1 MPFPANPE
9 LSSGV
14 FTALTAAVVLLLV
27 LALAFGVLAL
37 LIRYRNRGRLRRW
50 ERLRAAW
57 EPSLLEV
64 LAGGEGAEALL
75 ARVAPRE
82 RILFLDFLLGFA
94 KRLRGR
100 ELDTLGEL
108 ARPFLPLVAARSR
121 HRSGSKRARAV
132 QILGTLGLPEHE
144 EHVLAALDDPSP
156 VAAMVATQSLTRTG
170 RVEFL
175 EPVLTRLHRFRAW
188 RRSYLSG
195 MLARMGSQAIPPLRS
210 TLADA
215 EQDSSVRSVVADALL
230 GLPDP
235 SVAET
240 AARVAVEEDDPGLQ
254 VACLKLLAKVG
265 TDAHRPAVL
274 ALAESWHFAV
284 RSHALRALG
293 ALGGPE
299 DIPLLEAGLDDPSPW
314 VALEAARGLRA
325 MGSTGRLEAL
335 ASVESPRAALAREVL
350 AG

>member
-9 LSSGV
+9 LSSSV
-14 FTALTAAVVLLLV
+14 LMALAASVLVLLGLV
-27 LALAFGVLAL
+27 LAFGALAL
-37 LIRYRNRGRLRRW
+37 LIRLRNRSRLHRW

-57 EPSLLEV
+57 EPPLLEI
-64 LAGGEGAEALL
+64 LAGGEKAEVLL
-75 ARVAPRE
+75 ARVAPRD
-82 RILFLDFLLGFA
+82 RILFVEYLFGFA
-94 KRLRGR
+94 KRLRGK

-108 ARPFLPLVAARSR
+108 ARPFLPLVAARTR
-121 HRSGSKRARAV
+121 HPSGGQRARAV
-132 QILGTLGLPEHE
+132 QILGTLGLPEYE
-144 EHVLAALDDPSP
+144 GYVVAALDDPSP

-170 RVEFL
+170 RVDLL
-175 EPVLTRLHRFRAW
+175 EPVLLRLDRFRTW

-195 MLARMGSQAIPPLRS
+195 MLARMGPGAVPFLRS
-210 TLADA
+210 TLADPG
-215 EQDSSVRSVVADALL
+215 QDSSVRGVAADALL

-240 AARVAVEEDDPGLQ
+240 AARVARAARDPSLL

-265 TDAHRPAVL
+265 TAAHRPAVL
-274 ALAESWHFAV
+274 ALLESAHFAV
-284 RSHALRALG
+284 RSHALKALG
-293 ALGGPE
+293 ALGGP
-299 DIPLLEAGLDDPSPW
+299 DDLPLLEAGLDDPSPW